1 VATRETQRRGESR
14 EANPQPVT
22 REGRNGAQL
31 GVGEAHSTE
40 RSRVTPVEGR
50 GLGLGTRQE
59 EVTAGRLA

>member
-1 VATRETQRRGESR
+1 MATRETQRRGEGR

-22 REGRNGAQL
+22 REGKNGAQL

>member
-1 VATRETQRRGESR
+1 MATRETQRRGGSR
-14 EANPQPVT
+14 EARLQPVT

-59 EVTAGRLA
+59 EVTTGRLA